1 MDASLLIIYFAI
13 FAGLIWLVAVRPQAR
28 RRKEL
33 ETILGGLAPGDEIV
47 TVSGIYG
54 TVSEVE
60 DGETILLEIAEETDI
75 RIAKASI
82 ARVIDPAAPETPEG
96 S

>member
-13 FAGLIWLVAVRPQAR
+13 FIGLIWLVAIRPQSR

-33 ETILGGLAPGDEIV
+33 ETILGALAPGDEIV

-60 DGETILLEIAEETDI
+60 DGETVLLEIAEETDI
-75 RIAKASI
+75 RISKASI
-82 ARVIDPAAPETPEG
+82 ARIVPTDSTEAT
-96 S
+96 